1 MSVSK
6 FTPAELEELRRAD
19 AEIDA
24 EDTPLED
31 ELDAKLDI
39 ASAAQTRGKTEEQIA
54 AEKAYSRNRYK
65 IPEVK
70 EYHQEYN
77 RKYYA
82 EHKEQ
87 QCAKRHQYYL
97 DHKADY
103 RERSHKYTK
112 AHPERARERRR
123 KYAEKVKSD
132 PEKLEAMRRSQ
143 KEYRQKHKAEIS
155 QRAKEKYRKSKEK
168 ESAPS
173 ESA

>member
-97 DHKADY
+97 DHKAEY
-103 RERSHKYTK
+103 RARSHKY
-112 AHPERARERRR
+112 ANANPDRVREHNRE
-123 KYAEKVKSD
+123 YAEKVKSD
-132 PEKLEAMRRSQ
+132 PEKLEAMRRSK
-143 KEYRQKHKAEIS
+143 KEYCQKHKAEIS

-168 ESAPS
+168 EETPS
-173 ESA
+173 GNA

>member
-1 MSVSK
+1 MRVSK
-6 FTPAELEELRRAD
+6 FTPAELAELRRAD
-19 AEIDA
+19 AAIDA
-24 EDTPLED
+24 EDTPLD
-31 ELDAKLDI
+31 DALDATLDI
-39 ASAAQTRGKTEEQIA
+39 VSEAQARGKTEEQIA

-87 QCAKRHQYYL
+87 QRANRHQYYL
-97 DHKADY
+97 DHKPEY

-112 AHPERARERRR
+112 AHPERDRERKRI
-123 KYAEKVKSD
+123 YAEKVKSD

-155 QRAKEKYRKSKEK
+155 QKAKEKYRKRKEK

>member
-6 FTPAELEELRRAD
+6 FTPAELAELRRAD

-24 EDTPLED
+24 EDMPLED

-39 ASAAQTRGKTEEQIA
+39 AASAQARGKTEEQVA
-54 AEKAYSRNRYK
+54 AEKAYSRSRYQ
-65 IPEVK
+65 ETK

-87 QCAKRHQYYL
+87 QRANRHQYYL
-97 DHKADY
+97 DHKAENRACAKRY
-103 RERSHKYTK
+103 RT
-112 AHPERARERRR
+112 AHPERISEKNRE
-123 KYAEKVKSD
+123 YAEKVKSD

-155 QRAKEKYRKSKEK
+155 QRAKEKYRKRKEK
-168 ESAPS
+168 EGSPS

>member
-24 EDTPLED
+24 EDTPLEY

-39 ASAAQTRGKTEEQIA
+39 AASAQARGKTEEQIA
-54 AEKAYSRNRYK
+54 AKKAYSRNRYK

-87 QCAKRHQYYL
+87 QRANRHQYYL
-97 DHKADY
+97 NHKADY
-103 RERSHKYTK
+103 RERAQKYAK
-112 AHPERARERRR
+112 AHPDRVREKNR

-132 PEKLEAMRRSQ
+132 PEKLEAMRRSH

-155 QRAKEKYRKSKEK
+155 QKAKEKYRKRKEK

>member
-6 FTPAELEELRRAD
+6 FTPAELAELRRAD

-31 ELDAKLDI
+31 ALDATLDI
-39 ASAAQTRGKTEEQIA
+39 VSEAQARGKTEEQIA

-87 QCAKRHQYYL
+87 QRANRHQYYL
-97 DHKADY
+97 DHKAENRACAKRY
-103 RERSHKYTK
+103 RT
-112 AHPERARERRR
+112 AHPERISEKNRE
-123 KYAEKVKSD
+123 YAEKVKSD

>member
-6 FTPAELEELRRAD
+6 FTPAELAELRRAD

-77 RKYYA
+77 RKYYT

-87 QCAKRHQYYL
+87 QRAKRHQYYL
-97 DHKADY
+97 DHKAENRACAKRY
-103 RERSHKYTK
+103 RT
-112 AHPERARERRR
+112 AHPERISEKNRE
-123 KYAEKVKSD
+123 YAEKVKSD

>member
-6 FTPAELEELRRAD
+6 FTPAELAELRRAD

-54 AEKAYSRNRYK
+54 AERAYAQSRYQ
-65 IPEVK
+65 ETK

-87 QCAKRHQYYL
+87 QRAKRHQYYL
-97 DHKADY
+97 DHKAENRACAKRY
-103 RERSHKYTK
+103 RT
-112 AHPERARERRR
+112 AHPERISEKNRE
-123 KYAEKVKSD
+123 YAEKVKSD

-143 KEYRQKHKAEIS
+143 REYRQKHKAEIS
-155 QRAKEKYRKSKEK
+155 QKAKEKYRKRKEK

-173 ESA
+173 ENA